1 MYMYGMKERG
11 FGMGCQPKGFV
22 KWEDSDCDGY
32 YSYVY
37 YDEPLTEE
45 QMEQYEMELISEDI
59 SLSTRVREVV
69 EDMDEVDLVWI
80 WNRYC
85 DKVNYVDDIIEPMT
99 LLDDFM
105 YGMTA
110 TEIFEKLREN
120 DFDINEEWFKV
131 DMWGYE
137 STDDVS
143 DWIDTDEMIDYI
155 VDHEDWLE
163 NYELK
168 EVFLSY

>member
-1 MYMYGMKERG
+1 MHKYGMKERG

-22 KWEDSDCDGY
+22 KWEDASQSPTY
-32 YSYVY
+32 YSYVW

-45 QMEQYEMELISEDI
+45 QLEQYEMEELDDRTLEERIKDVI
-59 SLSTRVREVV
+59 D
-69 EDMDEVDLVWI
+69 DMLEADLVWL

-85 DKVNYVDDIIEPMT
+85 DKVNYVDDIIEPMS
-99 LLDDFM
+99 LLNDFM

-155 VDHEDWLE
+155 IDNEDWLE
-163 NYELK
+163 NSDIR
-168 EVFLSY
+168 EVLDEG